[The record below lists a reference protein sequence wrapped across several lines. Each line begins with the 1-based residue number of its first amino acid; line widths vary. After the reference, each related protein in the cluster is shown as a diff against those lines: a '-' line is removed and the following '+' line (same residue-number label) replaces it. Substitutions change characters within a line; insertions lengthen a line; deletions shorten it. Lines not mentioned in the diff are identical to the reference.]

1 MATITLKKP
10 YLVEGKVLARGT
22 RIIIRESDVEETP
35 VKTSKPELDMA
46 KVKRARRIAQMKR
59 AEAEK
64 DGGDEEKIEES
75 EDDVFAMRRAR
86 KVRRTQKP
94 TRRIS
99 RTEFEE
105 EDEEDSE
112 VVAERRA
119 RARRMA
125 QMRRARR

>member
-105 EDEEDSE
+105 EDSE